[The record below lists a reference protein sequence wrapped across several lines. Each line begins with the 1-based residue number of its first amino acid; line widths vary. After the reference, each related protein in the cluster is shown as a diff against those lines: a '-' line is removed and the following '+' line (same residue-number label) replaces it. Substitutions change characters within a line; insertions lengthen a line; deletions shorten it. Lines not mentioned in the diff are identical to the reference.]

1 MRDISYHILDIVR
14 NSLNAGASRVE
25 IDISE
30 NSGSGVYCL
39 IIRDNGCGMEEDT
52 LNHVTDPFYT
62 TSVKKKVGLGLPL
75 LKQHAEITGG
85 SFKIE
90 SAIEKGTTVTA
101 IFNRNHIDMIPAG
114 DLAMTFRTL
123 LVSAPDLDLIFRYR
137 LDDNGFELNTAVIRK
152 ELGGVGLAS
161 REVLDFLCD
170 YIRDN
175 LNEAEVRNNKN

>member
-25 IDISE
+25 IEISE
-30 NSGSGVYCL
+30 NSCSGEYCL
-39 IIRDNGCGMEEDT
+39 IIRDNGCGMEENT
-52 LNHVTDPFYT
+52 LNLVTDPFYT
-62 TSVKKKVGLGLPL
+62 TSVTKKVGLGLPL
-75 LKQHAEITGG
+75 LKQHTELTRG
-85 SFKIE
+85 SFSIV
-90 SAIEKGTTVTA
+90 SAVEKGTTVTA

-123 LVSAPDLDLIFRYR
+123 LVSAPDLDLIFRYQ
-137 LDDNGFELNTAVIRK
+137 LDGNGFELNTAIIRE

-161 REVLDFLCD
+161 REVLDYLCE

-175 LNEAEVRNNKN
+175 LKAAEGRKNQN